1 MLLND
6 AVPSLK
12 QSNNSYKNACYLF
25 SNFHS
30 IHFGEDIYICIVRGK
45 EYGHL
50 QQKRQQQKH
59 KMNQSH
65 DNQMHNAHKLVC
77 IAPIKH
83 SRQLIQ

>member
-25 SNFHS
+25 GIFHS
-30 IHFGEDIYICIVRGK
+30 IHCGVYIYIHIIRGK

-50 QQKRQQQKH
+50 QQKRPKQKH

-65 DNQMHNAHKLVC
+65 NN
-77 IAPIKH
+77 
-83 SRQLIQ
+83 